1 MKIFKKTILFCLTS
15 LLSATVS
22 FGQNTEER
30 AAVEKAVMNYVNAFY
45 EADTTKAYESIAR
58 DLAKRGYYTTKEGN
72 VVEAKMS
79 FEQLV
84 KLAQRWKS
92 SQTITPE
99 TPRKITVFEI
109 LDRIASAKVEAK
121 WGIDYF
127 HLAKVN
133 GNWIIINVLWQEYPK
148 K

>member
-1 MKIFKKTILFCLTS
+1 MRLLKTTVLAFVS
-15 LLSATVS
+15 LLFSTVL
-22 FGQNTEER
+22 FAQNADEK

-45 EADTTKAYESIAR
+45 DADTTKAYESIAR
-58 DLAKRGYYTTKEGN
+58 DLAKRGYYTTKEGA

-92 SQTITPE
+92 SQNITAE

-109 LDRIASAKVEAK
+109 LDKIASAKVEAK

-133 GNWIIINVLWQEYPK
+133 GTWTIINVLWQEYPK